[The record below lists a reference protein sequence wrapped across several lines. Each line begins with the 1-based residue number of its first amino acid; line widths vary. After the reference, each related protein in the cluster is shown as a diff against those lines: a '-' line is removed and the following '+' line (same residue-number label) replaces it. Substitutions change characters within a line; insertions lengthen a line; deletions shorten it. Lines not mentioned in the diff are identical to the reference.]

1 VAVDI
6 DAFVVKNA
14 PKWNRLNR
22 LARQRRRLTVAEV
35 DELLALHQATA
46 RDLSVVRTNLPD
58 AEMVGRLSG
67 TLALSRAALTA
78 PRVAR
83 WAVVSDFFAA
93 KLPAALYRARWWWG
107 PTIIVTLLLTL
118 VMGIWLD
125 HDPSARNQLLP
136 PDYVQQLTKPGGEFE
151 TYYRSAPA
159 RDFAFRVW
167 TNNFFISWEALFSGI
182 LLGIPVIPMLFANG
196 ANIAVDGAYMVSAG
210 RGEDFFQLI
219 LPHGMLELTSVFIAG
234 GVGLKLGWT
243 LIAPGARSRVAALQQ
258 EGRIAGVIAVGLM
271 LTLACS
277 GVIEAFV
284 TPSGLPFW
292 ARLGIGAIAELAF
305 LSYIFVLGR
314 RAFLRGETGDLSAV
328 DQVDE
333 LPAVA

>member
-1 VAVDI
+1 VRVDI

-22 LARQRRRLTVAEV
+22 LARQRSLTVTEV

-83 WAVVSDFFAA
+83 WAVVGDFFAA

-107 PTIIVTLLLTL
+107 ITAIASLLLAL
-118 VMGIWLD
+118 VLGIWLA
-125 HDPSARNQLLP
+125 HDPSARNELLP

-159 RDFAFRVW
+159 RDFAFKVW
-167 TNNFFISWEALFSGI
+167 TNNFFIAWEALFSGI
-182 LLGIPVIPMLFANG
+182 LLGIPVLPMLFVNSANL
-196 ANIAVDGAYMVSAG
+196 AVDGAYMISAG
-210 RGEDFFQLI
+210 RGKVFFELI
-219 LPHGMLELTSVFIAG
+219 LPHGMLELTSVFVAA

-243 LIAPGARSRVAALQQ
+243 LIAPGARSRVMALQQ
-258 EGRIAGVIAVGLM
+258 EGRITGVVAIGMM

-277 GVIEAFV
+277 GLIEGFV
-284 TPSGLPFW
+284 TPSTLPAF
-292 ARLGIGAIAELAF
+292 ARIGTGALAEAAF
-305 LSYIFVLGR
+305 LAYVFVLGR
-314 RAFLRGETGDLSAV
+314 RAYLRGETGDLSAM
-328 DQVDE
+328 DRIDE
-333 LPAVA
+333 LPSVA

>member
-1 VAVDI
+1 M
-6 DAFVVKNA
+6 FVVKNA

-22 LARQRRRLTVAEV
+22 LARQRRLTVAEV

-83 WAVVSDFFAA
+83 WAVVGEFFTA

-107 PTIIVTLLLTL
+107 ITAIAALLLAL
-118 VMGIWLD
+118 VMGVWLV
-125 HDPSARNQLLP
+125 HDPSARNELLP

-159 RDFAFRVW
+159 RDFAFKVW
-167 TNNFFISWEALFSGI
+167 TNNFFISWETLFSGI
-182 LLGIPVIPMLFANG
+182 LLGIPVVPILFSNS
-196 ANIAVDGAYMVSAG
+196 ANIALDGAYMVSAG
-210 RGEDFFQLI
+210 RGGTFFQLI
-219 LPHGMLELTSVFIAG
+219 LPHGMLELTSVFIAA

-243 LIAPGARSRVAALQQ
+243 LIAPGPRSRVTALQQ
-258 EGRIAGVIAVGLM
+258 EGRISGVIAIGLM

-284 TPSGLPFW
+284 TPSGLPAW
-292 ARLGIGAIAELAF
+292 ARIGIGAVVEIAF
-305 LSYIFVLGR
+305 LGYVFVLGR
-314 RAFLRGETGDLSAV
+314 RAFLSGETGDLAAA

-333 LPAVA
+333 LPSVA

>member
-1 VAVDI
+1 MDI

-22 LARQRRRLTVAEV
+22 LARQRRLTVAEV

-83 WAVVSDFFAA
+83 WAVVGDFFGA

-107 PTIIVTLLLTL
+107 TTAVASLLLAL
-118 VMGIWLD
+118 VMGIWLV

-159 RDFAFRVW
+159 RDFAFKVW
-167 TNNFFISWEALFSGI
+167 TNNFFISWETLFSGI
-182 LLGIPVIPMLFANG
+182 LLGIPVVPILFANST
-196 ANIAVDGAYMVSAG
+196 NIALDGAYMASAG
-210 RGEDFFQLI
+210 RGGTFFELI
-219 LPHGMLELTSVFIAG
+219 LPHGMLELTSVFIAA

-243 LIAPGARSRVAALQQ
+243 LIAPGARSRVTALQQ
-258 EGRIAGVIAVGLM
+258 EGRIGGVIAIGLM

-277 GVIEAFV
+277 GVLEAFV
-284 TPSGLPFW
+284 TPSGLPAW
-292 ARLGIGAIAELAF
+292 ARIGIGAVVEAAF
-305 LSYIFVLGR
+305 LGYVFVLGR
-314 RAFLRGETGDLSAV
+314 RAFLRGETGDLTA
-328 DQVDE
+328 DDRVDE
-333 LPAVA
+333 LPSVA

>member
-1 VAVDI
+1 MDI

-22 LARQRRRLTVAEV
+22 LARQRRLSVAEV

-83 WAVVSDFFAA
+83 WAVVGDFFTA
-93 KLPAALYRARWWWG
+93 KLPAALYCARWWWG
-107 PTIIVTLLLTL
+107 TTAIASLLLAL
-118 VMGIWLD
+118 VMGIWLV
-125 HDPSARNQLLP
+125 HDPSARNALLP
-136 PDYVQQLTKPGGEFE
+136 PADVQQLTKPGGEFE

-159 RDFAFRVW
+159 RDFAFKVW
-167 TNNFFISWEALFSGI
+167 TNNFFISWETLFSGV
-182 LLGIPVIPMLFANG
+182 LLAIPVVPILFANS
-196 ANIAVDGAYMVSAG
+196 ANIAVDAAYMVSAG
-210 RGEDFFQLI
+210 RGETFFELI
-219 LPHGMLELTSVFIAG
+219 LPHGMLELTSVFIAA

-243 LIAPGARSRVAALQQ
+243 LIAPGARSRVMALQQ
-258 EGRIAGVIAVGLM
+258 EGRIGGVIAIGVM

-284 TPSGLPFW
+284 TPSGLPTW
-292 ARLGIGAIAELAF
+292 ARIGIGAVVEAAF
-305 LSYIFVLGR
+305 LSYVFVLGR
-314 RAFLRGETGDLSAV
+314 RAFLRGETGDLGA
-328 DQVDE
+328 DDRVDE
-333 LPAVA
+333 LPSVA

>member
-1 VAVDI
+1 VRVDI

-22 LARQRRRLTVAEV
+22 LARQRRLTVTEV

-83 WAVVSDFFAA
+83 WAVVGDFFTA

-107 PTIIVTLLLTL
+107 TTAVVSLLLAL
-118 VMGIWLD
+118 VLGIWLV
-125 HDPSARNQLLP
+125 HDAAARNELLP
-136 PDYVQQLTKPGGEFE
+136 PDYVQQLTKPGGDFE

-159 RDFAFRVW
+159 RDFAFKVW

-182 LLGIPVIPMLFANG
+182 LLGLPVLPMLFVNS

-210 RGEDFFQLI
+210 RGDVFFELI
-219 LPHGMLELTSVFIAG
+219 LPHGFLELTSVFIAA

-243 LIAPGARSRVAALQQ
+243 LIAPGARSRVMALQQ
-258 EGRIAGVIAVGLM
+258 EGRITGVIAIGM
-271 LTLACS
+271 TLTLGCS
-277 GVIEAFV
+277 GLIEAFV
-284 TPSGLPFW
+284 TPSSLPTA
-292 ARLGIGAIAELAF
+292 ARIGIGGAVELAF
-305 LSYIFVLGR
+305 LGYVFSLGR
-314 RAFLRGETGDLSAV
+314 RAYLRGETGDLGAA
-328 DQVDE
+328 DRVDE
-333 LPAVA
+333 LPVVA

>member
-1 VAVDI
+1 MRVDI

-22 LARQRRRLTVAEV
+22 LARQRRLSVAEV

-58 AEMVGRLSG
+58 AEVVGRLSG
-67 TLALSRAALTA
+67 TLALSRSALTA

-83 WAVVSDFFAA
+83 WAVVGDFFTA

-107 PTIIVTLLLTL
+107 ITMVASLLLALAMGVWL
-118 VMGIWLD
+118 V

-136 PDYVQQLTKPGGEFE
+136 PDHVQQLTKPGGEFE

-159 RDFAFRVW
+159 RDFAFKVW
-167 TNNFFISWEALFSGI
+167 TNNFFISWETLFSGI
-182 LLGIPVIPMLFANG
+182 LLGLPVVPILFSNSANL
-196 ANIAVDGAYMVSAG
+196 ALDGGYMISAG
-210 RGEDFFQLI
+210 RGETFFELI
-219 LPHGMLELTSVFIAG
+219 LPHGMLELTSVFIAA

-243 LIAPGARSRVAALQQ
+243 LIAPGARSRVTALQQ
-258 EGRIAGVIAVGLM
+258 EGRIAGVIAIGLM

-284 TPSGLPFW
+284 TPSGLPAF
-292 ARLGIGAIAELAF
+292 ARIGIGAVVEVAF
-305 LSYIFVLGR
+305 LSYIFVFGR
-314 RAFLRGETGDLSAV
+314 RAFLRGETGDLGV
-328 DQVDE
+328 DDRVDE
-333 LPAVA
+333 LPSVA

>member
-1 VAVDI
+1 MRVDI

-22 LARQRRRLTVAEV
+22 LARQRSLTVTEV

-83 WAVVSDFFAA
+83 WAVVGDFFAA

-107 PTIIVTLLLTL
+107 ITAIASLLLAL
-118 VMGIWLD
+118 VLGIWLA
-125 HDPSARNQLLP
+125 HDPSARNELLP

-159 RDFAFRVW
+159 RDFAFKVW
-167 TNNFFISWEALFSGI
+167 TNNFFIAWEALFSGI
-182 LLGIPVIPMLFANG
+182 LLGIPVLPMLFVNSANL
-196 ANIAVDGAYMVSAG
+196 AVDGAYMISAG
-210 RGEDFFQLI
+210 RGKVFFELI
-219 LPHGMLELTSVFIAG
+219 LPHGMLELTSVFVAA

-243 LIAPGARSRVAALQQ
+243 LIAPGARSRVMALQQ
-258 EGRIAGVIAVGLM
+258 EGRITGVVAIGMM

-277 GVIEAFV
+277 GLIEGFV
-284 TPSGLPFW
+284 TPSTLPAF
-292 ARLGIGAIAELAF
+292 ARIGTGALAEAAF
-305 LSYIFVLGR
+305 LAYVFVLGR
-314 RAFLRGETGDLSAV
+314 RAYLRGETGDLSAM
-328 DQVDE
+328 DRIDE
-333 LPAVA
+333 LPSVA

>member
-1 VAVDI
+1 MDI

-22 LARQRRRLTVAEV
+22 LARQRRLSVAEV

-83 WAVVSDFFAA
+83 WAVVGDFFTA

-107 PTIIVTLLLTL
+107 TTAIASLLLAL
-118 VMGIWLD
+118 VMGIWLV
-125 HDPSARNQLLP
+125 HDPSARNALLP
-136 PDYVQQLTKPGGEFE
+136 PADVQQLTKPGGEFE

-159 RDFAFRVW
+159 RDFAFKVW
-167 TNNFFISWEALFSGI
+167 TNNFFISWETLFSGV
-182 LLGIPVIPMLFANG
+182 LLAIPVVPILFANS
-196 ANIAVDGAYMVSAG
+196 ANIAVDAAYMVSAG
-210 RGEDFFQLI
+210 RGETFFELI
-219 LPHGMLELTSVFIAG
+219 LPHGMLELTSVFIAA

-243 LIAPGARSRVAALQQ
+243 LIAPGARSRVMALQQ
-258 EGRIAGVIAVGLM
+258 EGRIGGVIAIGVM

-284 TPSGLPFW
+284 TPSGLPTW
-292 ARLGIGAIAELAF
+292 ARIGIGAVAEAAF
-305 LSYIFVLGR
+305 LSYVFVLGR
-314 RAFLRGETGDLSAV
+314 RAFLRGETGDLGA
-328 DQVDE
+328 DDRVDE
-333 LPAVA
+333 LPSVA

>member
-1 VAVDI
+1 MDI

-22 LARQRRRLTVAEV
+22 LARQRRLSVAEV

-83 WAVVSDFFAA
+83 WAVVGDFFTA

-107 PTIIVTLLLTL
+107 TTAIASLLLAL
-118 VMGIWLD
+118 VMGIWLV
-125 HDPSARNQLLP
+125 HDPSARNALLP
-136 PDYVQQLTKPGGEFE
+136 PADVQQLTKPGGEFE

-159 RDFAFRVW
+159 RDFAFKVW
-167 TNNFFISWEALFSGI
+167 TNNFFISWETLFSGV
-182 LLGIPVIPMLFANG
+182 LLAIPVVPILFANS
-196 ANIAVDGAYMVSAG
+196 ANIAVDAAYMVSAG
-210 RGEDFFQLI
+210 RGGTFFELI
-219 LPHGMLELTSVFIAG
+219 LPHGMLELTSVFIAA

-243 LIAPGARSRVAALQQ
+243 LIAPGARSRVMALQQ
-258 EGRIAGVIAVGLM
+258 EGRIGGVIAIGVM

-284 TPSGLPFW
+284 TPSGLPTW
-292 ARLGIGAIAELAF
+292 ARIGIGAVVEAAF
-305 LSYIFVLGR
+305 LSYVFVLGR
-314 RAFLRGETGDLSAV
+314 RAFLRGETGDLGA
-328 DQVDE
+328 DDRVDE
-333 LPAVA
+333 LPSVA

>member
-1 VAVDI
+1 VDI

-22 LARQRRRLTVAEV
+22 LARQRRLSVAEV

-83 WAVVSDFFAA
+83 WAVVGDFFAT

-107 PTIIVTLLLTL
+107 TTAIASLLLAL
-118 VMGIWLD
+118 VMGIWLV
-125 HDPSARNQLLP
+125 HDPSARNALLP
-136 PDYVQQLTKPGGEFE
+136 PADVQQLTKPGGEFE

-159 RDFAFRVW
+159 RDFAFKVW
-167 TNNFFISWEALFSGI
+167 TNNFFISWETLFSGV
-182 LLGIPVIPMLFANG
+182 LLAIPVIPILFANS
-196 ANIAVDGAYMVSAG
+196 ANIALDGAYMVSAG
-210 RGEDFFQLI
+210 RGETFFELI
-219 LPHGMLELTSVFIAG
+219 LPHGMLELTSVFIAA

-243 LIAPGARSRVAALQQ
+243 LIAPGARSRVMALQQ
-258 EGRIAGVIAVGLM
+258 EGRIGGVIAIGLM

-277 GVIEAFV
+277 GVLEAFV
-284 TPSGLPFW
+284 TPSGLPAW
-292 ARLGIGAIAELAF
+292 ARIGIGAVVEAAF
-305 LSYIFVLGR
+305 LSYVFVLGR
-314 RAFLRGETGDLSAV
+314 RAFLHGETGDLGA
-328 DQVDE
+328 DDRVDE
-333 LPAVA
+333 LPSVA

>member
-1 VAVDI
+1 MRVDI

-22 LARQRRRLTVAEV
+22 LARQRHLTVTEV

-83 WAVVSDFFAA
+83 WAVVGDFFAA

-107 PTIIVTLLLTL
+107 ATTALSLLLAL
-118 VMGIWLD
+118 VLGIWLA
-125 HDPSARNQLLP
+125 HDPSARNALLP

-159 RDFAFRVW
+159 RDFAFKVW
-167 TNNFFISWEALFSGI
+167 TNNFFIAWETLFSGI
-182 LLGIPVIPMLFANG
+182 LLGIPVLPMLFVNSANL
-196 ANIAVDGAYMVSAG
+196 AVDGAYMVSAG
-210 RGEDFFQLI
+210 RGEVFFELI
-219 LPHGMLELTSVFIAG
+219 LPHGMLELTSVFVAA

-243 LIAPGARSRVAALQQ
+243 LIAPGPRSRVTALQQ
-258 EGRIAGVIAVGLM
+258 EGRITGVVAIGMM

-284 TPSGLPFW
+284 TPSSLPAF
-292 ARLGIGAIAELAF
+292 ARIGIGALAELAF
-305 LSYIFVLGR
+305 LAYVFVLGR
-314 RAFLRGETGDLSAV
+314 RAYLRGETGDLSAV
-328 DQVDE
+328 DRIDE
-333 LPAVA
+333 LPSVA

>member
-1 VAVDI
+1 VDI

-22 LARQRRRLTVAEV
+22 LARQRRHTVAEV

-67 TLALSRAALTA
+67 TLALSRSALTA

-83 WAVVSDFFAA
+83 WAVVGDFFTA

-107 PTIIVTLLLTL
+107 ITMVASLLLALAMGVWL
-118 VMGIWLD
+118 V

-159 RDFAFRVW
+159 RDFAFKVW
-167 TNNFFISWEALFSGI
+167 TNNFFISWETLFSGI
-182 LLGIPVIPMLFANG
+182 LLGLPVVPILFSNSANL
-196 ANIAVDGAYMVSAG
+196 ALDGAYMVSAG
-210 RGEDFFQLI
+210 RGETFFELI
-219 LPHGMLELTSVFIAG
+219 LPHGMLELTSVFIAA

-243 LIAPGARSRVAALQQ
+243 LIAPGARSRVTALQQ
-258 EGRIAGVIAVGLM
+258 EGRIAGVIAIGLM

-284 TPSGLPFW
+284 TPSGLPAF
-292 ARLGIGAIAELAF
+292 ARIGIGAVVEVAILTSCRAWLDAR
-305 LSYIFVLGR
+305 GR
-314 RAFLRGETGDLSAV
+314 WPLNPGRQGF
-328 DQVDE
+328 
-333 LPAVA
+333 

>member
-1 VAVDI
+1 MDI

-22 LARQRRRLTVAEV
+22 LARQRRLSVAEV

-83 WAVVSDFFAA
+83 WAVVGDFFTA

-107 PTIIVTLLLTL
+107 ITAIASLLLAL
-118 VMGIWLD
+118 VMGIWLV
-125 HDPSARNQLLP
+125 HDPAARNALLP
-136 PDYVQQLTKPGGEFE
+136 PADVQQLTKPGGEFE

-167 TNNFFISWEALFSGI
+167 TNNFFISWETLFSGV
-182 LLGIPVIPMLFANG
+182 LLAIPVVPILFANS
-196 ANIAVDGAYMVSAG
+196 ANIAVDAAYMVSAG
-210 RGEDFFQLI
+210 RGGTFFELI
-219 LPHGMLELTSVFIAG
+219 LPHGMLELTSVFIAA

-243 LIAPGARSRVAALQQ
+243 LIAPGARSRVMALQQ
-258 EGRIAGVIAVGLM
+258 EGRIGGVIAIGVM

-284 TPSGLPFW
+284 TPSGLPTW
-292 ARLGIGAIAELAF
+292 ARIGIGAVVEAAF
-305 LSYIFVLGR
+305 LSYVFVLGR
-314 RAFLRGETGDLSAV
+314 HAYLRGETGDLGA
-328 DQVDE
+328 DDRVDE
-333 LPAVA
+333 LPSVA

>member
-1 VAVDI
+1 MDI

-22 LARQRRRLTVAEV
+22 LARQRRLSVAEV

-83 WAVVSDFFAA
+83 WAVVGDFFTA

-107 PTIIVTLLLTL
+107 TTAIASLLLAL
-118 VMGIWLD
+118 VMGIWLV
-125 HDPSARNQLLP
+125 HDPSARNALLP
-136 PDYVQQLTKPGGEFE
+136 PADVQQLTKPGGEFE

-159 RDFAFRVW
+159 RDFAFKVW
-167 TNNFFISWEALFSGI
+167 TNNFFISWETLFSGV
-182 LLGIPVIPMLFANG
+182 LLAIPVVPILFANS
-196 ANIAVDGAYMVSAG
+196 ANIAVDAAYMVSAG
-210 RGEDFFQLI
+210 RGETFFELI
-219 LPHGMLELTSVFIAG
+219 LPHGMLELTSVFIAA

-243 LIAPGARSRVAALQQ
+243 LIAPGARSRVMALQQ
-258 EGRIAGVIAVGLM
+258 EGRIGGVIAIGVM

-284 TPSGLPFW
+284 TPSGLPTW
-292 ARLGIGAIAELAF
+292 ARIGIGAVVEAAF
-305 LSYIFVLGR
+305 LSYVFVLGR
-314 RAFLRGETGDLSAV
+314 RAFLRGETGDLGA
-328 DQVDE
+328 DDRVDE
-333 LPAVA
+333 LPSVA